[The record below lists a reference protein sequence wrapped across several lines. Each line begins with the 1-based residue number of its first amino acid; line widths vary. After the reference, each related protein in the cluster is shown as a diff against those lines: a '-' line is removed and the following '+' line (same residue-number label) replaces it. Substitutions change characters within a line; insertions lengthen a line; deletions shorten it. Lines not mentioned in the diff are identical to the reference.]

1 MKHKIRQIYTLN
13 QSQLRVYNPRIPES
27 VQIKKACTKNGKR
40 GDREGREGNPID
52 NNRREMCIAS
62 RKGMNTVINFGPEV
76 SFVNAGRNVQQMT
89 QPAQQPPPCSSAV
102 ASVAAPCVP
111 FKESCLVELA
121 LMVERR
127 VFFLSALSS
136 TAGGGAFRIQRW
148 TTVLIA
154 GDGVVQEGKDSP
166 SSVLSS

>member
-1 MKHKIRQIYTLN
+1 
-13 QSQLRVYNPRIPES
+13 
-27 VQIKKACTKNGKR
+27 
-40 GDREGREGNPID
+40 
-52 NNRREMCIAS
+52 
-62 RKGMNTVINFGPEV
+62 MNTVINSGPEV
-76 SFVNAGRNVQQMT
+76 FFVNAGRNVQQMT

-102 ASVAAPCVP
+102 VSVACPCVP

-127 VFFLSALSS
+127 VFFLRALSS

-166 SSVLSS
+166 DKENDCDQHTSKLGHGWTRWEAWCITWQWQCALNPTRSG